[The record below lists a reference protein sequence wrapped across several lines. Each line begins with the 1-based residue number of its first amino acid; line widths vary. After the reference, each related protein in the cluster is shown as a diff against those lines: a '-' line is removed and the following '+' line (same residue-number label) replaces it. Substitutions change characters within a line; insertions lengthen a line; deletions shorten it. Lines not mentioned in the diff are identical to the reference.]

1 MQGFN
6 VRLKVNSKA
15 IVAVTQ
21 DELSIDA
28 QTKESYTKDDA
39 GVKKTKVTGHD
50 ITFSVSALYEEWG
63 SSGSITALDRDDII
77 ALALKEGDNASVPFE
92 YGPSSG
98 VIYTGKAII
107 TGYKETTPADP
118 TQDSTISLTLKVDGA
133 MTLKSSS

>member
-39 GVKKTKVTGHD
+39 GVKRTKVTGHD
-50 ITFSVSALYEEWG
+50 ITFTVSALYEEAG
-63 SSGSITALDRDDII
+63 SGGLTALDRDDII

-98 VIYTGKAII
+98 AIYTGKAII

-133 MTLKSSS
+133 MTPKSSS

>member
-21 DELSIDA
+21 DELNIDA

-39 GVKKTKVTGHD
+39 GVKRTKVTGHD
-50 ITFSVSALYEEWG
+50 ITFTVSALYEEAG
-63 SSGSITALDRDDII
+63 SGSLTALDRDEII

-118 TQDSTISLTLKVDGA
+118 TQDSTLRLTLKVDGA
-133 MTLKSSS
+133 MTPKSS

>member
-21 DELSIDA
+21 DELNIDA

-39 GVKKTKVTGHD
+39 GVKRTKVTGHD
-50 ITFSVSALYEEWG
+50 ISFTVSALYEEAG
-63 SSGSITALDRDDII
+63 SGSITALDRDDII

-133 MTLKSSS
+133 MTLKSS

>member
-21 DELSIDA
+21 DELNIDA
-28 QTKESYTKDDA
+28 QTKESYTKDDK

-50 ITFSVSALYEEWG
+50 ITFSVSALYEEAG
-63 SSGSITALDRDDII
+63 SGELDAMDRDDII
-77 ALALKEGDNASVPFE
+77 ALALKEGDNAAVPFE
-92 YGPSSG
+92 YGPSTG
-98 VIYTGKAII
+98 TIYKGNAII

-118 TQDSTISLTLKVDGA
+118 TSDSTISLTLKVDGA
-133 MTLKSSS
+133 MTPKSS

>member
-21 DELSIDA
+21 DELNIDA

-39 GVKKTKVTGHD
+39 GVKRTKVTGHD
-50 ITFSVSALYEEWG
+50 ITFTVSALYEEAG
-63 SSGSITALDRDDII
+63 SGSLAALDRDDII
-77 ALALKEGDNASVPFE
+77 ALAIKAGDNASVPFE

-98 VIYTGKAII
+98 VIYPGEAII

-118 TQDSTISLTLKVDGA
+118 TQVSTISLTLKVAGA
-133 MTLKSSS
+133 MTLKSS

>member
-15 IVAVTQ
+15 IFAVTQ
-21 DELSIDA
+21 DELNIDA

-39 GVKKTKVTGHD
+39 GVKRTKVTGHD
-50 ITFSVSALYEEWG
+50 ITFTVSALYEEAG
-63 SSGSITALDRDDII
+63 SGSLTALDRDDII

-118 TQDSTISLTLKVDGA
+118 TQDSTLSLTLKVDGA
-133 MTLKSSS
+133 MTPKSS

>member
-21 DELSIDA
+21 DELNIDA

-50 ITFSVSALYEEWG
+50 ITFTVSALYEEAG
-63 SSGSITALDRDDII
+63 SGGVTALDRDDII

-98 VIYTGKAII
+98 TVYTGKAII

-133 MTLKSSS
+133 MTPKSSS

>member
-21 DELSIDA
+21 DELNIDA

-39 GVKKTKVTGHD
+39 GVKRTKVTGHD
-50 ITFSVSALYEEWG
+50 ITFTVSALYEEAG
-63 SSGSITALDRDDII
+63 SGGVTALDRDDII

>member
-21 DELSIDA
+21 DELNIDA

-39 GVKKTKVTGHD
+39 GVKRTKVTGHD
-50 ITFSVSALYEEWG
+50 ITFTVSALYEEAG
-63 SSGSITALDRDDII
+63 SGGITALDRDDII

-98 VIYTGKAII
+98 AIYTGKAII

-118 TQDSTISLTLKVDGA
+118 TQDSTLSLTLKVDGA

>member
-21 DELSIDA
+21 DELNIDA

-39 GVKKTKVTGHD
+39 GVKRTKVTGHD
-50 ITFSVSALYEEWG
+50 ITFTVSALYEEAG
-63 SSGSITALDRDDII
+63 SDSLTALDRDDII

-118 TQDSTISLTLKVDGA
+118 TQDSTLSLTLKVDGA
-133 MTLKSSS
+133 MTLKSS

>member
-21 DELSIDA
+21 DELNIDA

-39 GVKKTKVTGHD
+39 GVKRTKVTGHD
-50 ITFSVSALYEEWG
+50 ITFTVSALYEEVG
-63 SSGSITALDRDDII
+63 SGSITALDRDDII

-133 MTLKSSS
+133 MTLKSS

>member
-21 DELSIDA
+21 DELNIDA

-39 GVKKTKVTGHD
+39 GVKRTKVTGHD
-50 ITFSVSALYEEWG
+50 ITFTVSALYEEAG
-63 SSGSITALDRDDII
+63 SGSITALDRDDII

-98 VIYTGKAII
+98 VIYEGKAII

-133 MTLKSSS
+133 MTLKSS

>member
-21 DELSIDA
+21 DELNIDA

-39 GVKKTKVTGHD
+39 GVKRTKVTGHD
-50 ITFSVSALYEEWG
+50 ITFTVSSLYEEVG
-63 SSGSITALDRDDII
+63 SGSITALYRDDII

-98 VIYTGKAII
+98 AIYTGKAII

>member
-21 DELSIDA
+21 DELNIDA

-39 GVKKTKVTGHD
+39 GVKRTKVTGHD
-50 ITFSVSALYEEWG
+50 ITFTVSALYEEAG
-63 SSGSITALDRDDII
+63 SGSLTALDRDEII

-118 TQDSTISLTLKVDGA
+118 TQDSTISLTLKVDGS
-133 MTLKSSS
+133 MTPKSSS

>member
-21 DELSIDA
+21 DELNIDA

-39 GVKKTKVTGHD
+39 GVKRTKVTGHD
-50 ITFSVSALYEEWG
+50 ITFTVSALYEEAG
-63 SSGSITALDRDDII
+63 SGSITALDRDDII

-118 TQDSTISLTLKVDGA
+118 TQDSTLSLTLKVDGA
-133 MTLKSSS
+133 MTLKSS

>member
-15 IVAVTQ
+15 IIAVTQ
-21 DELSIDA
+21 DELNIDA

-39 GVKKTKVTGHD
+39 GVKRTKVTGHD
-50 ITFSVSALYEEWG
+50 ITFTVSALYEEAG
-63 SSGSITALDRDDII
+63 SDSLTALDRDDII

-98 VIYTGKAII
+98 TVYTGKAII

-118 TQDSTISLTLKVDGA
+118 TQDSTLSLTLKVDGA
-133 MTLKSSS
+133 MTLKSS

>member
-39 GVKKTKVTGHD
+39 GVKRTKVTGHD
-50 ITFSVSALYEEWG
+50 ITFTVSALYEEAG
-63 SSGSITALDRDDII
+63 SGGLTALDRDDII

-98 VIYTGKAII
+98 TVYTGKAII

-133 MTLKSSS
+133 MTPKSSS

>member
-6 VRLKVNSKA
+6 VRLKVNSKT

-39 GVKKTKVTGHD
+39 GVKRTKVTGHD
-50 ITFSVSALYEEWG
+50 ITFTVSALYEEVG
-63 SSGSITALDRDDII
+63 SGSITALYRDDII

-98 VIYTGKAII
+98 TVYTGKAII

-133 MTLKSSS
+133 MTPKSSS

>member
-39 GVKKTKVTGHD
+39 GVKRTKVTGHD
-50 ITFSVSALYEEWG
+50 ITFTVSALYEEAG
-63 SSGSITALDRDDII
+63 SGGITALDRDDII

-118 TQDSTISLTLKVDGA
+118 TQDSTLSLTLKVDGA

>member
-21 DELSIDA
+21 DELNIDA

-39 GVKKTKVTGHD
+39 GVKRTKVTGHD
-50 ITFSVSALYEEWG
+50 ITFTVSALYEEAG
-63 SSGSITALDRDDII
+63 SGGLTALDRDDII

-98 VIYTGKAII
+98 AIYTGKAII

>member
-21 DELSIDA
+21 DELNIDA

-39 GVKKTKVTGHD
+39 GVKRTKVTGHD
-50 ITFSVSALYEEWG
+50 ITFTVSALYEEAG
-63 SSGSITALDRDDII
+63 SGGLSALDRDDII

-133 MTLKSSS
+133 MTPKSSS

>member
-39 GVKKTKVTGHD
+39 GVKRTKVTGHD
-50 ITFSVSALYEEWG
+50 ITFTVSALYEEAG
-63 SSGSITALDRDDII
+63 SGGLTALDRDDII

-98 VIYTGKAII
+98 AIYTGKAII

>member
-39 GVKKTKVTGHD
+39 GVKRTKVTGHD
-50 ITFSVSALYEEWG
+50 ITFTVSALYEEVG
-63 SSGSITALDRDDII
+63 SGSITALYRDDII

>member
-39 GVKKTKVTGHD
+39 GVKRTKVTGHD
-50 ITFSVSALYEEWG
+50 ITFTVSALYEEAG
-63 SSGSITALDRDDII
+63 SGSLTALDRDAII

-98 VIYTGKAII
+98 AVYTGKAII

>member
-21 DELSIDA
+21 DELNIDA

-39 GVKKTKVTGHD
+39 GVKRTKVTGHD
-50 ITFSVSALYEEWG
+50 ITFTVSALYEEAG
-63 SSGSITALDRDDII
+63 SGSLTALDRDAII

-98 VIYTGKAII
+98 AIYTGKAII

>member
-21 DELSIDA
+21 DELNIDA

-39 GVKKTKVTGHD
+39 GVKRTKVTGHE
-50 ITFSVSALYEEWG
+50 ITFTVSALYEEAG
-63 SSGSITALDRDDII
+63 SGGITALDRDDII

-92 YGPSSG
+92 YGPSTG
-98 VIYTGKAII
+98 AIYKGNAII

-118 TQDSTISLTLKVDGA
+118 TSDSTISLTLKVDGA
-133 MTLKSSS
+133 MTLKSS

>member
-39 GVKKTKVTGHD
+39 GVKRTKVTGHD
-50 ITFSVSALYEEWG
+50 ITFTVSALYEEVG
-63 SSGSITALDRDDII
+63 SGSITALYRDDII

-98 VIYTGKAII
+98 TVYTGKAII

-133 MTLKSSS
+133 MTLKSGS

>member
-21 DELSIDA
+21 DELNIDA

-39 GVKKTKVTGHD
+39 GVKRTKVTGHD
-50 ITFSVSALYEEWG
+50 ITFTVSALYEEVG
-63 SSGSITALDRDDII
+63 SGSITALYRDDII

-133 MTLKSSS
+133 MTLKSGS

>member
-21 DELSIDA
+21 DELNIDA

-50 ITFSVSALYEEWG
+50 ITFTVSALYEEAG
-63 SSGSITALDRDDII
+63 SGGVTALDRDDII

-92 YGPSSG
+92 YGPGSG
-98 VIYTGKAII
+98 AIYTGKAII

-133 MTLKSSS
+133 MTPKSSS

>member
-6 VRLKVNSKA
+6 VRLKVNSKS
-15 IVAVTQ
+15 IFAVTQ

-50 ITFSVSALYEEWG
+50 ITFTVSALYEEVG
-63 SSGSITALDRDDII
+63 SGSITALDRDDII

-98 VIYTGKAII
+98 AIYTGKAII

-118 TQDSTISLTLKVDGA
+118 TQDSTLSLTLKVDGA
-133 MTLKSSS
+133 MTLKSGS

>member
-21 DELSIDA
+21 DELNIDA

-50 ITFSVSALYEEWG
+50 ITFSVSALYEEAG
-63 SSGSITALDRDDII
+63 SGGVTALDRDDII

-98 VIYTGKAII
+98 VIYKGNAII

>member
-15 IVAVTQ
+15 IIAVTQ
-21 DELSIDA
+21 DELNIDA

-39 GVKKTKVTGHD
+39 GVKRTKVTGHD
-50 ITFSVSALYEEWG
+50 IAFTVSALYEEVG
-63 SSGSITALDRDDII
+63 SGSITALYRDDII

-118 TQDSTISLTLKVDGA
+118 TQDSTISLTLKVDGS
-133 MTLKSSS
+133 MTPKSSS

>member
-15 IVAVTQ
+15 IIAVAQ
-21 DELSIDA
+21 DELNIDA

-39 GVKKTKVTGHD
+39 GVKRTKVTGHD
-50 ITFSVSALYEEWG
+50 ITFTVSALYEEVG
-63 SSGSITALDRDDII
+63 SGSITALYRDDII

-98 VIYTGKAII
+98 AIYTGKAII

-118 TQDSTISLTLKVDGA
+118 TQDSTIGLTLKVDGA

>member
-21 DELSIDA
+21 DELNIDA

-39 GVKKTKVTGHD
+39 GVKRTKVTGHD
-50 ITFSVSALYEEWG
+50 ITFTVSALYEEAG
-63 SSGSITALDRDDII
+63 SGAPTALDRDDII

-98 VIYTGKAII
+98 AIYTGKAII

-118 TQDSTISLTLKVDGA
+118 TQDSTLSLTLKVDGA
-133 MTLKSSS
+133 MTLKSS

>member
-21 DELSIDA
+21 DELNIDA

-39 GVKKTKVTGHD
+39 GVKRTKVTGHD
-50 ITFSVSALYEEWG
+50 ITFTVSALYEDAG
-63 SSGSITALDRDDII
+63 SGSSITALDRDDII

-118 TQDSTISLTLKVDGA
+118 TQDSIISLTLKVDGA
-133 MTLKSSS
+133 MTLKSS

>member
-6 VRLKVNSKA
+6 VRLKVNSKS
-15 IVAVTQ
+15 IFAVTQ

-50 ITFSVSALYEEWG
+50 ITFTVSALYEEVG
-63 SSGSITALDRDDII
+63 SGSITALDRDDII

-98 VIYTGKAII
+98 AIYTGKAII

>member
-15 IVAVTQ
+15 IIAVTQ
-21 DELSIDA
+21 DELNIDA

-39 GVKKTKVTGHD
+39 GVKRTKVTGHD
-50 ITFSVSALYEEWG
+50 ITFTVSALYEEAG
-63 SSGSITALDRDDII
+63 SGSLTALDRDEII

-98 VIYTGKAII
+98 TVYTGKAII

-133 MTLKSSS
+133 LTLKSS

>member
-21 DELSIDA
+21 DELNIDA

-39 GVKKTKVTGHD
+39 GVKRTKVTGHD
-50 ITFSVSALYEEWG
+50 ITFTVSALYEEAG
-63 SSGSITALDRDDII
+63 SGSITALDRDDII

-133 MTLKSSS
+133 MTLKSS

>member
-21 DELSIDA
+21 DELNIDA

-39 GVKKTKVTGHD
+39 GVKRTKVTGHD
-50 ITFSVSALYEEWG
+50 ITFTVSALYEEAG
-63 SSGSITALDRDDII
+63 SGSLTALDRDDII

>member
-15 IVAVTQ
+15 IIAVTQ
-21 DELSIDA
+21 DELNIDA

-39 GVKKTKVTGHD
+39 GVKRTKVTGHD
-50 ITFSVSALYEEWG
+50 IAFTVSALYEEVG
-63 SSGSITALDRDDII
+63 SGSITALYRDDII

-98 VIYTGKAII
+98 TVYTGKAII

-118 TQDSTISLTLKVDGA
+118 TQDSTISLTLKVDGS
-133 MTLKSSS
+133 MTPKSSS